1 MAEDALDRLKNRTRS
16 SVPPRDASLVDPKS
30 DLGQPLPQLPPK
42 EQVMATTPIN
52 TPSSPSTALPETN
65 LAGLMRFCS
74 EANITKDV
82 FSEAAFRVCAQN
94 PKFLHE
100 VMQIAHRRHDAQQHD
115 ALVQRQQTIQQTRQ
129 APDADENS
137 NMWLL

>member
-16 SVPPRDASLVDPKS
+16 VVPPRDASLVEPKS
-30 DLGQPLPQLPPK
+30 DLGQPLPNLPAK
-42 EQVMATTPIN
+42 EQVVATTPMN
-52 TPSSPSTALPETN
+52 AAPPGPQPEAN

-115 ALVQRQQTIQQTRQ
+115 ALVQRQQTIQRTPQS
-129 APDADENS
+129 PESDENTS
-137 NMWLL
+137 MWLL